1 MVGGGVV
8 LLASI
13 VLVMILAAFMTLTF
27 LAASALTF
35 LLGVTWLSVVYTTWA
50 ITSVAGVIVL
60 RRLARMLEHHG
71 INSAGT
77 MSAGT

>member
-1 MVGGGVV
+1 M

-13 VLVMILAAFMTLTF
+13 VLVMILAAFMT
-27 LAASALTF
+27 LTF

-77 MSAGT
+77 ISAGT